1 MIIRPER
8 PGDEAAIFALTQ
20 AAFADRPF
28 SNGTEG
34 PIVDRLRADGD
45 LVLSLVAERQGR
57 IVGHIA
63 FSPVTV
69 SGERQ
74 GLYGLGPVCA
84 DPTLRGQ
91 GIGSALI
98 REGLARL
105 ADARAVFLVSDPAY
119 YARFGFV
126 GDCGLRHGDV
136 PARAVQTLCLDGQPR
151 QGEIR
156 YAPAFGR

>member
-8 PGDEAAIFALTQ
+8 PEDAPAIFTLTQ
-20 AAFADRPF
+20 ATFADMPF
-28 SNGTEG
+28 SQGKEG
-34 PIVDRLRADGD
+34 PIVNGLRDDGD
-45 LVLSLVAERQGR
+45 LLLSLVAEEDGC

-69 SGERQ
+69 DGERD

-84 DPTLRGQ
+84 DPERRRQ

-105 ADARAVFLVSDPAY
+105 NDAKAVFLVGDPAY
-119 YARFGFV
+119 YSRFGFV
-126 GDCGLRHGDV
+126 GDCGLTHGDV
-136 PARAVQTLCLDGQPR
+136 PPRAVQGLFLDGR
-151 QGEIR
+151 ERTGEIV